1 MKSDT
6 STQSHMTPEQF
17 REMAQSAV
25 GFVEQYWQGLQS
37 DPERT
42 PVFSRVKPG
51 EVRST
56 LPSVFDEHAS
66 REPRAMVEEI
76 TRLIM
81 PGITH
86 WQHPSF
92 FGFFPANAS
101 GPAVIGELLAAGLGV
116 QGMLWA
122 TSPACTELETH
133 VLDALGAA
141 IGLPAT
147 FLSTSEN
154 GGGVIQ
160 GTASEAVLAALCAAR
175 WRVQKAWAIATQHK
189 SSSGGN
195 SPTPNPSHGEGLFAA
210 APPHLCLYTSS
221 QAHSSVVKAA
231 MIAGLAVGPEDRTHV
246 RIIDVD
252 ADCRMRVD
260 SLEAAM
266 REDVAA
272 GKVPCF
278 VSATVGTTGSTA
290 IDSIREIAAAI
301 ARTSSLRHSVT
312 PLPLPWLHVDAAHAG
327 AACICP
333 EYQCW
338 LDGIEHADSFCF
350 NPHKWLLTNF
360 DCDCF
365 WTRDRASL
373 IGSMSITPE
382 YLRNKASDAGEVF
395 DYRDW
400 HVPLGRRFRSL
411 KLWLTLRWYGLE
423 GLRAYIRNHMQL
435 AAEFEAMVRSD
446 ARFEVAAVRTMNLVC
461 FRLKPREGETLA
473 ATDARN
479 KALLNAINQSGRA
492 YLSHTALPVWEERA
506 EGSNEADVIGRRG
519 SAFVLR
525 MAIGGVFTQ
534 REHVRDAWKLMQKLA
549 GEMK

>member
-1 MKSDT
+1 
-6 STQSHMTPEQF
+6 MTPEQF
-17 REMAQSAV
+17 RAMADETA
-25 GFVEQYWQGLQS
+25 GFVARYWQELQER
-37 DPERT
+37 PERT
-42 PVFSRVKPG
+42 PVFSCVKPG
-51 EVRST
+51 EVRAA
-56 LPSVFDEHAS
+56 LPKVFVESATGTS
-66 REPRAMVEEI
+66 RDPRQMIDEI

-86 WQHPSF
+86 WQHPAF

-101 GPAVIGELLAAGLGV
+101 GPAVVGELLAAGLGV

-122 TSPACTELETH
+122 TSPACTELETY
-133 VLDALGAA
+133 VLDELGAA
-141 IGLPAT
+141 IGLPGT
-147 FLSTSEN
+147 FLSTSTN
-154 GGGVIQ
+154 GGGVIH
-160 GTASEAVLAALCAAR
+160 GTASEAVLSALCAAR
-175 WRVQKAWAIATQHK
+175 WRVRRAWTSAAKQEWNAA
-189 SSSGGN
+189 GG
-195 SPTPNPSHGEGLFAA
+195 SPIPNPSRPPREGLFER
-210 APPHLCLYTSS
+210 PHLCVYTSS

-231 MIAGLAVGPEDRTHV
+231 MIAGLAIGPEDRTHV

-260 SLEAAM
+260 LLEAAM
-266 REDVAA
+266 REDIAA
-272 GKVPCF
+272 GEVPCF
-278 VSATVGTTGSTA
+278 VSVTVGTTGSTA

-301 ARTSSLRHSVT
+301 ARTSSLRHPVT
-312 PLPLPWLHVDAAHAG
+312 SLLPPWLHVDAAHAG

-333 EYQCW
+333 EYQHW
-338 LDGIEHADSFCF
+338 LGGVEHADSFCF

-435 AAEFEAMVRSD
+435 AEEFEALLRRD
-446 ARFEVAAVRTMNLVC
+446 ERFEVVAKRTMNLVC
-461 FRLKPREGETLA
+461 FRLAPRDGENA
-473 ATDARN
+473 QQVDARN
-479 KALLNAINQSGRA
+479 KALLDAINQSGKA
-492 YLSHTALPVWEERA
+492 YLSHTALPSGFVGDSRGVD
-506 EGSNEADVIGRRG
+506 GSDGTNTANGKTMF
-519 SAFVLR
+519 ALR

-534 REHVRDAWKLMQKLA
+534 RQHVVGAWELIQSLA
-549 GEMK
+549 SEMR

>member
-1 MKSDT
+1 
-6 STQSHMTPEQF
+6 MTPEQF
-17 REMAQSAV
+17 RAMADEAA
-25 GFVEQYWQGLQS
+25 GFVARYWESLQNH
-37 DPERT
+37 PERT
-42 PVFSRVKPG
+42 NVFSRVKPG
-51 EVRST
+51 EVRAA
-56 LPSVFDEHAS
+56 LPKVFDESATGTT
-66 REPRAMVEEI
+66 REPRAMIEEI

-86 WQHPSF
+86 WQHPAF

-101 GPAVIGELLAAGLGV
+101 GPAVVGELLAAGLGV

-133 VLDALGAA
+133 VLDELGTA

-147 FLSTSEN
+147 FLSTSAN

-160 GTASEAVLAALCAAR
+160 GTASEAVLSALCAAR
-175 WRVQKAWAIATQHK
+175 WRVQKAVA
-189 SSSGGN
+189 S
-195 SPTPNPSHGEGLFAA
+195 
-210 APPHLCLYTSS
+210 PHLCVYTSP

-231 MIAGLAVGPEDRTHV
+231 MIAGLAIGPEDRTHV

-252 ADCRMRVD
+252 ADCQMRVD
-260 SLEAAM
+260 LLEAAM
-266 REDVAA
+266 REDVGA
-272 GKVPCF
+272 GRVPCF

-301 ARTSSLRHSVT
+301 RRTTSPSEH
-312 PLPLPWLHVDAAHAG
+312 PPWLHVDAAHAG

-333 EYQCW
+333 EYQIW
-338 LDGIEHADSFCF
+338 LDGIELADSFCF

-382 YLRNKASDAGEVF
+382 YLRNRASDAGEVF

-423 GLRAYIRNHMQL
+423 GLRAYIRNHMTL
-435 AAEFEAMVRSD
+435 AAEFEAMVQSD
-446 ARFEVAAVRTMNLVC
+446 SRFEVAAVRTMNLVC
-461 FRLKPREGETLA
+461 FRLRPRAGEA
-473 ATDARN
+473 PAVTDARN

-492 YLSHTALPVWEERA
+492 YLSHTALPMRGERA
-506 EGSNEADVIGRRG
+506 DGADRAYGATGACVS
-519 SAFVLR
+519 SAYVLR

-534 REHVRDAWKLMQKLA
+534 RKHVLDAWALVQRLA
-549 GEMK
+549 GDVK

>member
-1 MKSDT
+1 MPQETMSNE
-6 STQSHMTPEQF
+6 QSNPTHMTPEQF

-51 EVRST
+51 DVRST

-101 GPAVIGELLAAGLGV
+101 GPAVVGELLAAGLGV

-175 WRVQKAWAIATQHK
+175 WRVQKVVT
-189 SSSGGN
+189 S
-195 SPTPNPSHGEGLFAA
+195 
-210 APPHLCLYTSS
+210 PHLCLYTSS

-252 ADCRMRVD
+252 AGCQMRVD
-260 SLEAAM
+260 MLEDTI
-266 REDVAA
+266 RDDIAA
-272 GKVPCF
+272 GRVPCF
-278 VSATVGTTGSTA
+278 ISATVGTTGSTA
-290 IDSIREIAAAI
+290 IDSIKDIAAVI
-301 ARTSSLRHSVT
+301 ARNSSLRLSVT

-333 EYQCW
+333 EYQTW
-338 LDGIEHADSFCF
+338 LDGIDQADSYCF

-435 AAEFEAMVRSD
+435 AAEFEAMVRND

-506 EGSNEADVIGRRG
+506 DGSNEADVIGRRG

-534 REHVRDAWKLMQKLA
+534 REHVLDAWKLMQKLA
-549 GEMK
+549 GDMK

>member
-1 MKSDT
+1 MNL
-6 STQSHMTPEQF
+6 HMTPEQF
-17 REMAQSAV
+17 RAMADEAA
-25 GFVEQYWQGLQS
+25 GFVSRYWEDLQKH
-37 DPERT
+37 PERT
-42 PVFSRVKPG
+42 DVFSRVKPG
-51 EVRST
+51 EVRAS
-56 LPSVFDEHAS
+56 LPPVFDEQA
-66 REPRAMVEEI
+66 PRDPQQLVEEI

-101 GPAVIGELLAAGLGV
+101 GPAVVGELLAAGLGV

-133 VLDALGAA
+133 VLDELGAA
-141 IGLPAT
+141 LGLPQS
-147 FLSTSEN
+147 FLSTSSN

-160 GTASEAVLAALCAAR
+160 GTASEAALSALCAAR
-175 WRVQKAWAIATQHK
+175 WRAQRASK
-189 SSSGGN
+189 S
-195 SPTPNPSHGEGLFAA
+195 A
-210 APPHLCLYTSS
+210 HLCVYTSS
-221 QAHSSVVKAA
+221 QAHSSIVKAA
-231 MIAGLAVGPEDRTHV
+231 MIAGLAIGPEDRAHV

-252 ADCRMRVD
+252 ADCQMRVD
-260 SLEAAM
+260 LLEAAI
-266 REDVAA
+266 RDDIAA
-272 GKVPCF
+272 GKTPCF

-290 IDSIREIAAAI
+290 IDSIRDIAAAI
-301 ARTSSLRHSVT
+301 QRTST
-312 PLPLPWLHVDAAHAG
+312 LPERAIWLHVDAAHAG

-333 EYQCW
+333 EYQQW
-338 LDGIEHADSFCF
+338 LDGVEHTDSFCF

-423 GLRAYIRNHMQL
+423 GLRTHIRNHMQM
-435 AAEFEAMVRSD
+435 AEEFEQLVRQD
-446 ARFEVAAVRTMNLVC
+446 ARFEVAAQRTMNLVC
-461 FRLKPREGETLA
+461 FRLKPRDAEGPA
-473 ATDARN
+473 KTDVRN
-479 KALLNAINQSGRA
+479 KALLDAINQSGQA
-492 YLSHTALPVWEERA
+492 YLSHTALPVSQSTTA
-506 EGSNEADVIGRRG
+506 KTQ
-519 SAFVLR
+519 FVLR

-534 REHVRDAWKLMQKLA
+534 REHVLAAWKLIQNLA
-549 GEMK
+549 NGIK